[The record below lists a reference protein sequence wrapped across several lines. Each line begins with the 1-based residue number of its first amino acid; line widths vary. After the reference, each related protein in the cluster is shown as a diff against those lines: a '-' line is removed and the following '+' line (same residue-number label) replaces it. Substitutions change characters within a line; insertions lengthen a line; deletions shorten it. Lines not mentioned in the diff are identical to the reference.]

1 MRFTGL
7 GFDLARLATDMS
19 LGENADVWNSCG

>member
-7 GFDLARLATDMS
+7 GFAVTRLRIDMS
-19 LGENADVWNSCG
+19 LGGNADVWNSCG